1 MKFLFVAAL
10 LVFVVVGFRGEAS
23 PPLPSEETIGAPQ
36 VLPVVVSP
44 AESIA
49 VTAQAYGVFD
59 IETGELLF
67 AHNADNVLPI
77 ASVTKLFTAAAVF
90 EASAVTEELTITPE
104 DVATFGR
111 AGNLQAGQTYTAHE
125 LLFPLLLESS
135 NDAGT
140 AIKRTL
146 GTISVAG
153 RALAD
158 GSGLSSHNRASVEE
172 LAEEVRNLYFSQPH
186 IFDITR
192 LSQYIGTYTGWLNNS
207 PVKDLPG
214 YRGGKHGYTEAAG
227 RTLVAIFAEPNLE
240 GRELGYIILGSAD
253 IKADTLA
260 LREVVE
266 RSVQLQ

>member
-1 MKFLFVAAL
+1 MFA
-10 LVFVVVGFRGEAS
+10 VVGFRGEAS
-23 PPLPSEETIGAPQ
+23 PPLSNEEISDETQLSPK
-36 VLPVVVSP
+36 VVSP
-44 AESIA
+44 AESVA
-49 VTAQAYGVFD
+49 VTAKAYGVFD
-59 IETGELLF
+59 IETGELLL
-67 AHNADNVLPI
+67 AHNSDSVLPI
-77 ASVTKLFTAAAVF
+77 ASVTKLFTAAAVL
-90 EASAVTEELTITPE
+90 EASGITEELTITPE
-104 DVATFGR
+104 DVATEGR
-111 AGNLQAGQTYTAHE
+111 AGNLQSGQVYSTHE

-140 AIKRTL
+140 AIKRTV

-158 GSGLSSHNRASVEE
+158 GSGLSSYNRASVEE
-172 LAEEVRNLYFSQPH
+172 LAGEVRNLYFSQPH

-192 LSQYIGTYTGWLNNS
+192 LTQYIGTYTGWINNS

-214 YRGGKHGYTEAAG
+214 YRGGKHGYTDAAG
-227 RTLVAIFAEPNLE
+227 RTLVAIFSEPNLAV
-240 GRELGYIILGSAD
+240 RELGYIILGSAD